1 MLKQLKLRFLS
12 IISEVLLMQLNF
24 SKIRRF
30 LASAFLILLVATT
43 TACSSGTTATVPNP
57 TLNRTEAYT
66 QLEKG
71 NSLAGQ
77 KFGDWVVST
86 SKGLINDAYVRDKN
100 KLGVV
105 ISSQVK
111 PTEVKTLAKALTMGF
126 HKNFPNQD
134 LTILV
139 YAPDKQRILTAKY
152 DVQSN
157 NIEYQA

>member
-1 MLKQLKLRFLS
+1 MATT
-12 IISEVLLMQLNF
+12 F
-24 SKIRRF
+24 SKMRRSI
-30 LASAFLILLVATT
+30 LTLLLVLVVTIT
-43 TACSSGTTATVPNP
+43 TACSSSPTATIPSP
-57 TLNRTEAYT
+57 TLDRTEAYT
-66 QLEKG
+66 QLETG

-77 KFGDWVVST
+77 KFGDWVIST
-86 SKGLINDAYVRDKN
+86 SQGLIKDAYVRDNN

-105 ISSQVK
+105 IAERVK
-111 PTEVKTLAKALTMGF
+111 PTEVKTLAKSLTMGF

-134 LTILV
+134 LTIMV

>member
-1 MLKQLKLRFLS
+1 MKINL
-12 IISEVLLMQLNF
+12 

-30 LASAFLILLVATT
+30 LATTLLILLVVTT
-43 TACSSGTTATVPNP
+43 TACSSNTTATLPNP
-57 TLNRTEAYT
+57 TLDRTQAYT
-66 QLEKG
+66 QLERG
-71 NSLAGQ
+71 NSLVGQ

-86 SKGLINDAYVRDKN
+86 SQGLINDAYVRDNN

-105 ISSQVK
+105 ITERVK
-111 PTEVKTLAKALTMGF
+111 PTEVKTLAKALAMGF
-126 HKNFPNQD
+126 HQNFPDRD

-139 YAPDKQRILTAKY
+139 YAPDKERILTAKY

>member
-1 MLKQLKLRFLS
+1 ME
-12 IISEVLLMQLNF
+12 INI

-30 LASAFLILLVATT
+30 LATTLLILIVVTSS
-43 TACSSGTTATVPNP
+43 ACSSSTTATIPNP
-57 TLNRTEAYT
+57 TLDRTEAYT
-66 QLEKG
+66 QLERG

-86 SKGLINDAYVRDKN
+86 SQGLIVDSYVRDNN

-105 ISSQVK
+105 ISEEVK
-111 PTEVKTLAKALTMGF
+111 PTEVKTLAKALAMGF
-126 HKNFPNQD
+126 HQNFPNQD

-139 YAPDKQRILTAKY
+139 YAPDKERILTAKY

>member
-1 MLKQLKLRFLS
+1 MNINLS
-12 IISEVLLMQLNF
+12 R
-24 SKIRRF
+24 IRRF
-30 LASAFLILLVATT
+30 LATTLLILMVFTT
-43 TACSSGTTATVPNP
+43 TACSSSTTATLPNP
-57 TLNRTEAYT
+57 TLDRTEAYS
-66 QLEKG
+66 QLERG

-86 SKGLINDAYVRDKN
+86 SQGMIADSYVRDNN

-105 ISSQVK
+105 ISEQVK

-134 LTILV
+134 LTVLM
-139 YAPDKQRILTAKY
+139 YAPDKERILTAKY

-157 NIEYQA
+157 NIEYQG